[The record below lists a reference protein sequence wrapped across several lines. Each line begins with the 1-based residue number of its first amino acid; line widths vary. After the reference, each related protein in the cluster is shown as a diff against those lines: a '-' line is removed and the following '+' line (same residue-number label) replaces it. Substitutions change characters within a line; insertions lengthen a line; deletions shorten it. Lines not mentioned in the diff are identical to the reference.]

1 MVGELI
7 LGLHLLT
14 WHSAPGFR
22 SETFGMYVRSPDGW
36 TAGGYNN
43 SIGARSL
50 YIGKTFETESRRF
63 ALTAGVV
70 TGYGRVMPMVVPSIR
85 FDAGSFA
92 VRAALIPPVPGRIG
106 AAAVHFA
113 IEKAL

>member
-14 WHSAPGFR
+14 WHSAPGFK

-50 YIGKTFETESRRF
+50 YAGKTFETDSRRF
-63 ALTAGVV
+63 ALTVGIV
-70 TGYGRVMPMVVPSIR
+70 TGYRRVMPMAVPSVR
-85 FDAGSFA
+85 LDAGSFA
-92 VRAALIPPVPGRIG
+92 IRVALIPPIPGRIS
-106 AAAVHFA
+106 AAVVHFA